1 MTDDTMEFRLE
12 VVVIPVSDPD
22 RSKEFYVEKCGF
34 KLDVDSRQSET
45 MRVVQTTPPGS
56 ACSVT
61 FGTGL
66 GGDMEPGSHKGL
78 QLVVADIR
86 AAREYLAQRGVE
98 IGEVQMFEGGG
109 PRPARDD
116 DDLDMAGFAFFQD
129 PDGNAWAVQQMPTF
143 N

>member
-1 MTDDTMEFRLE
+1 
-12 VVVIPVSDPD
+12 
-22 RSKEFYVEKCGF
+22 
-34 KLDVDSRQSET
+34 
-45 MRVVQTTPPGS
+45 
-56 ACSVT
+56 
-61 FGTGL
+61 
-66 GGDMEPGSHKGL
+66 MEPGSLKGV

-116 DDLDMAGFAFFQD
+116 DNLDMAGFAFFKD

-143 N
+143 D